1 MDLINNRTKE
11 IAAMAL
17 DGLYERSKAISANTV
32 NALTPNYQRKEV
44 SFEGSLRD
52 IIKREDEKEN
62 LKVQN
67 SMNYDKNPNIVL
79 KGQSPEQIALL
90 STDIKDNY
98 FIDVQQDLREPT
110 GTDGNNVV
118 LEEEMMDEAKN
129 GMQYQVVA
137 SLLSKSYSL
146 LSSIIKGQ
154 NQ

>member
-44 SFEGSLRD
+44 SFEGSLRE

-67 SMNYDKNPNIVL
+67 SMNYDKNPNTVL

-90 STDIKDNY
+90 NSDIKDNY
-98 FIDVQQDLREPT
+98 FIDVEQDLREPT

-129 GMQYQVVA
+129 GIDRKSVV
-137 SLLSKSYSL
+137 
-146 LSSIIKGQ
+146 
-154 NQ
+154 

>member
-1 MDLINNRTKE
+1 
-11 IAAMAL
+11 
-17 DGLYERSKAISANTV
+17 
-32 NALTPNYQRKEV
+32 
-44 SFEGSLRD
+44 
-52 IIKREDEKEN
+52 
-62 LKVQN
+62 
-67 SMNYDKNPNIVL
+67 MNYDKNPNFIL

-90 STDIKDNY
+90 NSDIKDNY

-110 GTDGNNVV
+110 GEDGNNVV

-146 LSSIIKGQ
+146 LGNIIKGQ